1 MAVLAP
7 MPRAR
12 VKTAMAVKA
21 GFLREHAGAVAQVL
35 EQGIEPGAGADFA
48 DVFFYLLDAA

>member
-7 MPRAR
+7 TPSAS

-21 GFLREHAGAVAQVL
+21 GC
-35 EQGIEPGAGADFA
+35 FA
-48 DVFFYLLDAA
+48 RFRKA